1 MHTLA
6 DKIIVMKASTSA
18 GLPTKST
25 TAVIQV
31 SGNEETQQA
40 TSTRLVGQ
48 LIRKMIAGAGH
59 KITI

>member
-6 DKIIVMKASTSA
+6 DKIIVMKASTSVR
-18 GLPTKST
+18 LPTKPT
-25 TAVIQV
+25 TTMIQV
-31 SGNEETQQA
+31 LGNEETQQA